1 MDTSTTAPAGEP
13 AVGRNAP
20 SPAPESISAASASP
34 APRRPGGMAALMGR
48 IGTRA
53 AMIALL
59 MLVVVGL
66 LTGTA
71 IILSERQI
79 AIIERMGGRD
89 QEADAML
96 DRFATRI
103 ADFSTGMSNVLAGVL
118 QPAPAASRMVRIGGM
133 IRESF
138 TEVDERLGAEI
149 SPIVMGGA
157 RDVAARLG
165 PLIERLQEAFTANR
179 RAEFVTLQEEWLDT
193 QSSLQAVLL
202 AARRVVQARNAATLD
217 EARALNE
224 NARHV
229 ILGTGLAGLLG
240 CALILFVLL
249 RLIARPVGRIARA
262 MDALSS
268 GKLETEVPETGRT
281 DQLGEMSRAVLV
293 FKDSLLAARALTD
306 QALENARRTA
316 VATTQASD
324 AIGQVSDGAMTQLSE
339 LRQTANALAQTTDAI
354 ADVSRSTAQAHD
366 QAERAKAVVA
376 ENLTKVNGLIEL
388 VDAVGEDT
396 ERVTRIA
403 ATIAKVA
410 TQTNIL
416 AINAAIEAARAG
428 EHGRGLSVV
437 AEEVRAL
444 AASTENLAQE
454 IADVVVVAGRRA
466 REGSGTAA
474 AVGEAMDGLEHMVTE
489 SARLAGAIAVAMEQQ
504 QATVSG
510 LNERVSVLTR
520 IGQSNA
526 TAAEEITVTMIDLS
540 RLAGDTRRVVE
551 SLAVGSGERMA

>member
-1 MDTSTTAPAGEP
+1 
-13 AVGRNAP
+13 
-20 SPAPESISAASASP
+20 
-34 APRRPGGMAALMGR
+34 MGR
-48 IGTRA
+48 IGARA
-53 AMIALL
+53 ALIALL
-59 MLVVVGL
+59 MLAVVGL
-66 LTGTA
+66 LTGSA
-71 IILSERQI
+71 IMLAERQI
-79 AIIERMGGRD
+79 AIIERMGGPD
-89 QEADAML
+89 EEADAML
-96 DRFATRI
+96 DRFATQI
-103 ADFSTGMSNVLAGVL
+103 ADFTTAMSNVLAGVL
-118 QPAPAASRMVRIGGM
+118 RAQPAASRMVRTGTMLG
-133 IRESF
+133 ESF
-138 TEVDERLGAEI
+138 AAVDRHLGAEI
-149 SPIVMGGA
+149 DPIVMSGA
-157 RDVAARLG
+157 RDIAARLG
-165 PLIERLQEAFTANR
+165 PLIERVRDAFAANR
-179 RAEFVTLQEEWLDT
+179 SAEFAGLQEEWLDA
-193 QSSLQAVLL
+193 QASLQAVLL
-202 AARRVVQARNAATLD
+202 AARRVVQARNAETLA
-217 EARALNE
+217 EAHALNTD
-224 NARHV
+224 ARRV
-229 ILGTGLAGLLG
+229 ILGTGAAGLVG

-249 RLIARPVGRIARA
+249 RLIARPVGRIAQA

-268 GKLETEVPETGRT
+268 GRLETEVPETGRT

-339 LRQTANALAQTTDAI
+339 LRQTAEALAQTTDAI

-366 QAERAKAVVA
+366 HAEQAKAVVA
-376 ENLTKVNGLIEL
+376 ANLAKVNGLIEL

-403 ATIAKVA
+403 GTIAKVA

-428 EHGRGLSVV
+428 EHGRGLAVV

-444 AASTENLAQE
+444 AASAENLAQE

-474 AVGEAMDGLEHMVTE
+474 AVGEAMDGLEHMVAE

-504 QATVSG
+504 QATVGG
-510 LNERVSVLTR
+510 LNERVATLTR

-551 SLAVGSGERMA
+551 SLAVGGGERMA

>member
-1 MDTSTTAPAGEP
+1 MDTAQP
-13 AVGRNAP
+13 AP
-20 SPAPESISAASASP
+20 SPGDLAAGGTTTRQDSPRPPAAP
-34 APRRPGGMAALMGR
+34 PRRLAFLGR

-53 AMIALL
+53 ALIALL

-71 IILSERQI
+71 LMLSERQI
-79 AIIERMGGRD
+79 AIIERMAGPD
-89 QEADAML
+89 QQADAAV
-96 DRFATRI
+96 DRFAAAV
-103 ADFSTGMSNVLAGVL
+103 ADFSSGMASVVAGVL
-118 QPAPAASRMVRIGGM
+118 QPRPAASRMGRGGAIVR
-133 IRESF
+133 EAF
-138 TEVDERLGAEI
+138 AEVDRRLGPEVDSILLA
-149 SPIVMGGA
+149 GA
-157 RDVAARLG
+157 RDMAQRMV
-165 PLIERLQEAFTANR
+165 PLTEQIQETFTAGR
-179 RAEFVTLQEEWLDT
+179 RAEFPALQEEWLDV
-193 QSSLQAVLL
+193 QSSFNNLIIAS
-202 AARRVVQARNAATLD
+202 RRVVQRHNAETLD
-217 EARALNE
+217 QARRLSE
-224 NARHV
+224 GARQIV
-229 ILGTGLAGLLG
+229 WGAGLAGLLG

-249 RLIARPVGRIARA
+249 RLIARPVGRLASSMA
-262 MDALSS
+262 HLSS
-268 GKLETEVPETGRT
+268 GRLDTEVPEAGRT
-281 DQLGEMSRAVLV
+281 DQVGEMSRAVLV

-324 AIGQVSDGAMTQLSE
+324 AIGQVSDGALTQLSE
-339 LRQTANALAQTTDAI
+339 LRQTTEALAQTTDAI
-354 ADVSRSTAQAHD
+354 TDVSRSTAEARD
-366 QAERAKAVVA
+366 QAERAKAVVT
-376 ENLTKVNGLIEL
+376 ENLAKVATLIGL

-403 ATIAKVA
+403 ATIGKVA

-444 AASTENLAQE
+444 AASTENLAAE
-454 IADVVVVAGRRA
+454 IAEVVLIAGRRA

-474 AVGEAMDGLEHMVTE
+474 AVGEAMDGLEHMVAE

-504 QATVSG
+504 QATIGG
-510 LNERVSVLTR
+510 LGERVATLNR

-540 RLAGDTRRVVE
+540 RLASDTRRVVE
-551 SLAVGSGERMA
+551 SLAVADPGASA

>member
-1 MDTSTTAPAGEP
+1 MDNAQP
-13 AVGRNAP
+13 AP
-20 SPAPESISAASASP
+20 SPGDQAADGQTAPLKRQGP
-34 APRRPGGMAALMGR
+34 ATGFAALLGR

-53 AMIALL
+53 ALIALL

-71 IILSERQI
+71 LMLSERQI
-79 AIIERMGGRD
+79 SIIEHMGGPD
-89 QEADAML
+89 QEADAAV
-96 DRFATRI
+96 DRFASAI
-103 ADFSTGMSNVLAGVL
+103 ADFSSGMTNVLAGVL
-118 QPAPAASRMVRIGGM
+118 QPAPAAGRMARSGNVV
-133 IRESF
+133 RESHA
-138 TEVDERLGAEI
+138 ELERQLGASI
-149 SPIVMGGA
+149 DPVVLGGA
-157 RDVAARLG
+157 RDMAQRMASLSEEVR
-165 PLIERLQEAFTANR
+165 EAFTAGR
-179 RAEFVTLQEEWLDT
+179 RADFPRLQEEWLDA
-193 QSSLQAVLL
+193 QSAFNALML
-202 AARRVVQARNAATLD
+202 AARRVVQRRNAETLD
-217 EARALNE
+217 EAHALNE
-224 NARHV
+224 SARR
-229 ILGTGLAGLLG
+229 IIWGAGIAGLLG

-249 RLIARPVGRIARA
+249 RLIARPVGRLARA
-262 MDALSS
+262 MDRLST
-268 GKLETEVPETGRT
+268 GQLDTAVPEAGRT
-281 DQLGEMSRAVLV
+281 DQVGEMSRAVLV
-293 FKDSLLAARALTD
+293 FKDSLLAARALTE

-339 LRQTANALAQTTDAI
+339 LRQTAEALAQTTEAI
-354 ADVSRSTAQAHD
+354 ADVSRSTAEARD
-366 QAERAKAVVA
+366 QAERAKSVVA
-376 ENLTKVNGLIEL
+376 ENLAKVQGLIGL

-403 ATIAKVA
+403 GTIAKVA

-454 IADVVVVAGRRA
+454 IADVVLVAGRRA

-504 QATVSG
+504 QATVGG
-510 LNERVSVLTR
+510 LNERVATLNR

-540 RLAGDTRRVVE
+540 RLASDTRRVVE
-551 SLAVGSGERMA
+551 SLAVADPGRAA